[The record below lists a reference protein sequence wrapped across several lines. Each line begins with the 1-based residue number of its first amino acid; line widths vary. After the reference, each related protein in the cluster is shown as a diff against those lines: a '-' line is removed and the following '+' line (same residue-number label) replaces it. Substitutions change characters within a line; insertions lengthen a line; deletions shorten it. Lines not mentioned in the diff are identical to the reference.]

1 MTTLTPKSYYCYIIT
16 NEHDRTYNGY
26 TVNLER
32 RLRQHNG
39 ELKGGAKATRGRG
52 PWSFLAVL
60 TSECWDCISTATQH
74 EWSIKY
80 PTRRRPRPKAYNGA
94 SGRLSSLTHVFKHME
109 KLGCEKVVCYVRH
122 EHLDHTSVLGKP
134 FSSFVTVR
142 TMDELSLRRSD
153 PTLSISQSPCQE
165 SV

>member
-1 MTTLTPKSYYCYIIT
+1 MGYYCYIIT

-39 ELKGGAKATRGRG
+39 EIKGGAKATRGRG
-52 PWSFLAVL
+52 PWSFLAVI
-60 TSECWDCISTATQH
+60 TSDCWDCVSTAMQH

-80 PTRRRPRPKAYNGA
+80 PTRRRPRPKEYNGA
-94 SGRLSSLTHVFKHME
+94 VGRLRSLAHVFAHME
-109 KLGCEKVVCYVRH
+109 KVGCRDVICYVRADH
-122 EHLDHTSVLGKP
+122 VDLVREHVCDP
-134 FSSFVTVR
+134 RFESFVTVR
-142 TMDELSLRRSD
+142 ELTDLLPQAPS
-153 PTLSISQSPCQE
+153 SQSPSPE

>member
-1 MTTLTPKSYYCYIIT
+1 MGYYCYIIT

-39 ELKGGAKATRGRG
+39 EIKGGAKATRGRG
-52 PWSFLAVL
+52 PWSFLAVI
-60 TSECWDCISTATQH
+60 TSDCWDCVSTAMQH

-80 PTRRRPRPKAYNGA
+80 PTRRRPRPKEYNGA
-94 SGRLSSLTHVFKHME
+94 VGRLRSLAHVFAHME
-109 KLGCEKVVCYVRH
+109 KVGCRDVICYVRADH
-122 EHLDHTSVLGKP
+122 VDLVREHVCGP
-134 FSSFVTVR
+134 RFESFVTVR
-142 TMDELSLRRSD
+142 DLPQAPS
-153 PTLSISQSPCQE
+153 SQSPSPE

>member
-1 MTTLTPKSYYCYIIT
+1 MGYYCYIIT

-39 ELKGGAKATRGRG
+39 EIKGGAKATRGRG
-52 PWSFLAVL
+52 PWSFLAVI
-60 TSECWDCISTATQH
+60 TSDCWDCVSTAMQH

-80 PTRRRPRPKAYNGA
+80 PTRRRPRPKEYNGA
-94 SGRLSSLTHVFKHME
+94 VGRLRSLAHVFAHME
-109 KLGCEKVVCYVRH
+109 KVGCRDVICYVRADH
-122 EHLDHTSVLGKP
+122 VDLVREHVCDPRFET
-134 FSSFVTVR
+134 FVTVR
-142 TMDELSLRRSD
+142 DLTDFVPQA
-153 PTLSISQSPCQE
+153 PTPTKSASQSPSPE